1 MNKQTMIAS
10 LFSSS
15 LAYMPHG
22 HCYLWQ
28 TPLVSLHVTS
38 DALIALAYFSIPII
52 LVYSVYKRQDVP
64 FLNIFILF
72 SAFIILCGIGH
83 LLEVWTLWYP
93 NYWISGIEQAATA
106 LVSCYTATAM
116 VTLIPQFLSL
126 KTSEELALINHQ
138 LQEEIKLRQQAE
150 NELRITNGNLEQ
162 RVQERIQELNQI
174 NQHLAAEIE
183 ARTRI
188 ESALR
193 DSEKKER
200 EKADNLEQM
209 LGQLKNTQ
217 SQLVQSE
224 KMAALGKM
232 VGGIAHEINNPIT
245 FIYSNIESSFQYVHD
260 LLNLIGLYQLYYPEP
275 VPVITNQIESLD
287 LEFIQEDFLQLL
299 DSMKT
304 GADRIKK
311 IVLSLRNF
319 SRLDEQGCKLIDLN
333 AAIENTLSL
342 LSNSLLPLSAT
353 GAIEVIQKFDEIPP
367 VECYPG
373 QLNQALVNILENAI
387 DAVVERQKVEPDFT
401 GEIQIETKR
410 DSHDRVVILIQD
422 NGLGIPDEIRSKI
435 FDPFF
440 STKPIGQGTGL
451 GLTTAY
457 QIIVQEHHGEFECTS
472 NPGMGTCFKID
483 LPLSCAA

>member
-1 MNKQTMIAS
+1 MIAS
-10 LFSSS
+10 LFSSN

-22 HCYLWQ
+22 NCYLWQ

-38 DALIALAYFSIPII
+38 DALITLAYLSIAII

-72 SAFIILCGIGH
+72 STFMILCGIGH

-106 LVSCYTATAM
+106 LVSCYTAAAM

-126 KTSEELALINHQ
+126 RTPEELALINHQ
-138 LQEEIKLRQQAE
+138 LQEEIELRQQAE
-150 NELRITNGNLEQ
+150 HELRIANGNLEQ

-174 NQHLAAEIE
+174 NQNLAAEIE

-200 EKADNLEQM
+200 EKADNLQQM

-260 LLNLIGLYQLYYPEP
+260 LLNLIKLYQLHYPEP
-275 VPVITNQIESLD
+275 VPVIANQIESLD
-287 LEFIQEDFLQLL
+287 LEFIQEDFVQLL

-304 GADRIKK
+304 GADRIRR
-311 IVLSLRNF
+311 IVLSLSDF

-333 AAIENTLSL
+333 KAIKNTLSL
-342 LSNSLLPLSAT
+342 LSNSLLPLFGT
-353 GAIEVIQKFDEIPP
+353 GMIQVIQKFDEISP

-373 QLNQALVNILENAI
+373 QINQALVNILENAI
-387 DAVVERQKVEPDFT
+387 DAVVERQKFEPNFI
-401 GEIQIETKR
+401 GEIQIETKS

-472 NPGMGTCFKID
+472 NPGMGTCFKIN
-483 LPLSCAA
+483 LPLSFAA